1 MRCSWRHFSSGW
13 IGFRA
18 DAHPSGG
25 APVELLRWA
34 AVLDLLGTQP
44 PRRSWRTCWVGSCG
58 RAIHPSPTCQPRPL
72 SARRWQVGWARLSL
86 PWWPMLMRNYTDA
99 TAAGQAVIAAQF
111 ATVLQ
116 VACNWQFLDAILL
129 AAWWLGIGWL
139 SAPIGLS
146 YPAYRWHW
154 QWLQEPGA
162 AADVA
167 ALSLVRG
174 CSTLRAFR
182 VMDGVVDLGPGGL
195 RAPNS
200 NSSHHFPVMTRPPP
214 SG

>member
-1 MRCSWRHFSSGW
+1 MHLA
-13 IGFRA
+13 I
-18 DAHPSGG
+18 
-25 APVELLRWA
+25 
-34 AVLDLLGTQP
+34 
-44 PRRSWRTCWVGSCG
+44 PRR
-58 RAIHPSPTCQPRPL
+58 H
-72 SARRWQVGWARLSL
+72 
-86 PWWPMLMRNYTDA
+86 
-99 TAAGQAVIAAQF
+99 
-111 ATVLQ
+111 
-116 VACNWQFLDAILL
+116 LL
-129 AAWWLGIGWL
+129 AAWWLGIGWH

-167 ALSLVRG
+167 TLSLVRG

-182 VMDGVVDLGPGGL
+182 VMDGMVDLGPGGL

-200 NSSHHFPVMTRPPP
+200 NSSHHFPAMTRPPP